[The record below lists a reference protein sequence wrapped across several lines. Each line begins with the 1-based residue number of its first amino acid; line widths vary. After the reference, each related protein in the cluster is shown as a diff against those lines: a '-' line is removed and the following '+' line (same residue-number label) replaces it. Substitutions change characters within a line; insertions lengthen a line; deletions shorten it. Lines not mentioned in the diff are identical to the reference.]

1 MLGGGIISI
10 SVTTTNILII
20 LGGHN
25 YFSMTIACMIST
37 ENDNMY

>member
-1 MLGGGIISI
+1 MLRVGIISI
-10 SVTTTNILII
+10 SVTAKNIFVI

-37 ENDNMY
+37 ENGNMY

>member
-1 MLGGGIISI
+1 MLRVGIISI
-10 SVTTTNILII
+10 SVTTKIIFVI

-25 YFSMTIACMIST
+25 YFSMTIACMINT